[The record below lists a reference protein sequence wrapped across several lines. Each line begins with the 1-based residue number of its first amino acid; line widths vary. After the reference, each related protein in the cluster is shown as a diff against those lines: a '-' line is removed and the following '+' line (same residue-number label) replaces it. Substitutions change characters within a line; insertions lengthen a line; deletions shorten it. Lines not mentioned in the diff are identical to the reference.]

1 MLFEEAAELV
11 DVEIAA
17 DGRVWQLLPAA
28 AQAWQA
34 MQAAAL
40 GNGIELKLASA
51 YRGSARQVAL
61 IQKKIDA
68 GICIDDILQVLAPP
82 GCSEHHTGRAVDIFS
97 PDGPVVTEA
106 FETTPAFAWLSI
118 HAGEFGFKLSFPR
131 DNEYGYVYEPWHW
144 CFSAKSDA
152 LLQIG
157 DIR

>member
-61 IQKKIDA
+61 IQKK
-68 GICIDDILQVLAPP
+68 
-82 GCSEHHTGRAVDIFS
+82 
-97 PDGPVVTEA
+97 
-106 FETTPAFAWLSI
+106 
-118 HAGEFGFKLSFPR
+118 
-131 DNEYGYVYEPWHW
+131 N
-144 CFSAKSDA
+144 
-152 LLQIG
+152 
-157 DIR
+157 